1 MATCET
7 LPQSSEAHAS
17 LTCRC
22 AEQADHPLYQTTR
35 SLEFYLHVY
44 FAICPLLD
52 GADEETLQ
60 REMMAFRR
68 YVESESRKGG
78 LLAQSADFAAYA
90 GLFLVPQP
98 HKNPAYKGLFQEE
111 WTASLRE
118 RVHAYLA
125 VVLGVTP
132 VASSCRDAAARID
145 VAD

>member
-1 MATCET
+1 MC
-7 LPQSSEAHAS
+7 SESCFESHGPHCCN
-17 LTCRC
+17 L
-22 AEQADHPLYQTTR
+22 QADHPLYQTTR

-52 GADEETLQ
+52 GADEETLH
-60 REMMAFRR
+60 REMIAFRR

-125 VVLGVTP
+125 VVLGVRMSPLPPHAVDLT
-132 VASSCRDAAARID
+132 RQ
-145 VAD
+145 